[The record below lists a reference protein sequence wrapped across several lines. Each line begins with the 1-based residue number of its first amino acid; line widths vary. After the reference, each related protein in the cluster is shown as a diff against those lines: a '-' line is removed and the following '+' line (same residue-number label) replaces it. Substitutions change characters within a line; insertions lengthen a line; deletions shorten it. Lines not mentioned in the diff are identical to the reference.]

1 MFVSQ
6 SPAMI
11 RKIFVAILLLI
22 GSSVSYSAQAQD
34 ANKDALRKKIEMAMK
49 RIELRIDKIDRDQKT
64 MDEKAREQSGEYK
77 LKLEAAKA
85 ELNEDLKKLPSVSKE
100 DWKDFQEEV
109 EEHLDQAK
117 ADIKPVML

>member
-1 MFVSQ
+1 
-6 SPAMI
+6 MI
-11 RKIFVAILLLI
+11 RKIFLAILLLI

-49 RIELRIDKIDRDQKT
+49 RIELRIDKIDRDQKK
-64 MDEKAREQSGEYK
+64 MDDKAKEQSGEYK
-77 LKLEAAKA
+77 LKLEATKA
-85 ELNEDLKKLPSVSKE
+85 ELNGDLKKLPTVTKE
-100 DWKDFQEEV
+100 EWKDFQDEV